1 MYVKCFTSVG
11 LSKDISYKV
20 VRCVKQF
27 LITKMRYPTLIAQFG
42 TRFFKCSEY
51 MKLRQN
57 HVTCRLWK
65 TLEPQIC
72 LKCLWN
78 CFQRVQRPQIDL
90 QLTWFGLQSFHF
102 GGVND
107 FPIFGDFLAYC
118 LYVRAIPPPP
128 SDQGR
133 VKNTKYFE
141 LNQSVFFRIITI
153 SKIFI
158 LQIYQILEFST

>member
-1 MYVKCFTSVG
+1 M
-11 LSKDISYKV
+11 
-20 VRCVKQF
+20 RCVKQF
-27 LITKMRYPTLIAQFG
+27 LITKMRYPPLIAQFG

-107 FPIFGDFLAYC
+107 FPIFGDYLAYQPYS
-118 LYVRAIPPPP
+118 LRIPPPSKP
-128 SDQGR
+128 ISDFWRGDILT
-133 VKNTKYFE
+133 KNSIFE
-141 LNQSVFFRIITI
+141 LFIFKPNLSVFLVYPI
-153 SKIFI
+153 KI
-158 LQIYQILEFST
+158 